1 MPAVTRFADPDVFHC
16 SGMTRLGRSS
26 DVFING
32 RGVSRRTDVNTPHLL
47 PGFPCPT
54 HGAPI
59 AVGSIT
65 TFANTLGVGRV
76 GDAISICTLVAGGSP
91 DVFDG

>member
-1 MPAVTRFADPDVFHC
+1 
-16 SGMTRLGRSS
+16 MTRLGRSS
-26 DVFING
+26 DVKING
-32 RGVSRRTDVNTPHLL
+32 IGVSRKTDVNTPHLL
-47 PGFPCPT
+47 PGAPCPT

-65 TFANTLGVGRV
+65 TFANGLGVGRV
-76 GDAISICTLVAGGSP
+76 GDVITACTAVAGGSP